1 MSVNTDNLVAAVRA
15 YAEKHYNEDGWDVL
29 VECISDDEIADE
41 IGEAPSTV
49 QAIRNVLRIRKEYAD
64 YRSDIQ
70 GA

>member
-15 YAEKHYNEDGWDVL
+15 YAVKHYNEDGWDVL
-29 VECISDDEIADE
+29 VECMTGCEIVDE
-41 IGEAPSTV
+41 IGAATSEV